1 MRIESFLPYRLAVV
15 AEALSRQLGAVYAGE
30 HGLTREEWRLLFLIE
45 DAGRIDSL
53 QLAGRTSLDKVQV
66 SRAASRLE
74 AKGLIRR
81 GIPTGDRR
89 LREYAITEP
98 GKALF
103 QRVFG
108 AVEARAGAIFMAMP
122 LEDRVALEQG
132 IAALGRAIRQIDGQG
147 GRPGA

>member
-53 QLAGRTSLDKVQV
+53 ELAGRTSLDKVQV

-74 AKGLIRR
+74 DKGLILRR
-81 GIPTGDRR
+81 IPAEDRR
-89 LREYAITEP
+89 LREYSITDAGQE
-98 GKALF
+98 LF
-103 QRVFG
+103 RHVFG
-108 AVEARAGAIFMAMP
+108 EVEAKAGAIFKAMP
-122 LEDRVALEQG
+122 QQDRAALEQG
-132 IAALGRAIRQIDGQG
+132 IGALGRAIREIADPQ
-147 GRPGA
+147 R

>member
-1 MRIESFLPYRLAVV
+1 MRIEGFLPYRLAVV
-15 AEALSRQLGAVYAGE
+15 AEALSRQLGAVYGGE

-74 AKGLIRR
+74 DKGLILRR
-81 GIPTGDRR
+81 IPAGDRR
-89 LREYAITEP
+89 LREYAITEA
-98 GKALF
+98 GQALF
-103 QRVFG
+103 REVFG

-122 LEDRVALEQG
+122 SEDRAALEKG
-132 IAALGRAIRQIDGQG
+132 IGALGEAIRQIGDPA
-147 GRPGA
+147 R